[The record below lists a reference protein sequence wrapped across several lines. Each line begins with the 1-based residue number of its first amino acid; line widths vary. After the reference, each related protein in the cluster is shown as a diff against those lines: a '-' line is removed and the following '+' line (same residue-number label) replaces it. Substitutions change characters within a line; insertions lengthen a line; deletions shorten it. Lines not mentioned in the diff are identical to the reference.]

1 MPDFIKNAS
10 PILNQIIARFPKP
23 KYTILLLQLCALA
36 YFVLAVIGGIKN
48 FSPVPHWD
56 GWAALEFFT
65 EISNG
70 WNFDSLWHQHN
81 EHRIALSRMLFW
93 IDIAIF
99 HGTSVF
105 LIIFNYIFAL
115 TAFVIFFFCAKE
127 SLKNEQ
133 PETLNLI
140 SAAILILLFLWIQIE
155 NFTWAFQSQF
165 FLAQLMPLLSFYLLH
180 KSNTSS
186 KHHLTLFALACLS
199 GVASS
204 GTMANGVL
212 ALPLM
217 IVLAIALRM
226 KIHKIIII
234 AILSSITATAYF
246 YNYHTPE
253 IHGSVI
259 KALIEDPIGLTKYS
273 ISYLG
278 NPLSVIS
285 RKVLTK
291 IAGAFLVLSSLFF
304 AFRNI
309 KNPTKSSSLQL
320 SLIAFIFYIE
330 VTAIV
335 TGGGRLIFGVEQSLT
350 GRYATPSVMAWSALL
365 VLYAPAIAK
374 LLEGK
379 FQKLIPLIFLALPYI
394 FWQSQLEAMK
404 SQKNRI
410 FAEKIGALAIELG
423 IKDQKSIIAVHPS
436 AEYMVTSNKLPVQRN
451 LAIFGDPL
459 FKDVYKII
467 GTKELNHPTKSCL
480 GNVEEISEIENDGNY
495 LRIKGWLFD
504 DQESASPQAIHI
516 LNSSGEVIGY
526 ALSGEIRKDI
536 KNELGKKSATNSG
549 FRGFFLKKTLGKKVI
564 LQGSS
569 SDCTLE
575 IALPL

>member
-140 SAAILILLFLWIQIE
+140 SAAILILLFLWIQ
-155 NFTWAFQSQF
+155 
-165 FLAQLMPLLSFYLLH
+165 
-180 KSNTSS
+180 
-186 KHHLTLFALACLS
+186 
-199 GVASS
+199 
-204 GTMANGVL
+204 
-212 ALPLM
+212 
-217 IVLAIALRM
+217 
-226 KIHKIIII
+226 
-234 AILSSITATAYF
+234 
-246 YNYHTPE
+246 
-253 IHGSVI
+253 
-259 KALIEDPIGLTKYS
+259 
-273 ISYLG
+273 
-278 NPLSVIS
+278 
-285 RKVLTK
+285 
-291 IAGAFLVLSSLFF
+291 
-304 AFRNI
+304 
-309 KNPTKSSSLQL
+309 
-320 SLIAFIFYIE
+320 
-330 VTAIV
+330 
-335 TGGGRLIFGVEQSLT
+335 
-350 GRYATPSVMAWSALL
+350 
-365 VLYAPAIAK
+365 
-374 LLEGK
+374 
-379 FQKLIPLIFLALPYI
+379 
-394 FWQSQLEAMK
+394 
-404 SQKNRI
+404 
-410 FAEKIGALAIELG
+410 
-423 IKDQKSIIAVHPS
+423 
-436 AEYMVTSNKLPVQRN
+436 
-451 LAIFGDPL
+451 
-459 FKDVYKII
+459 
-467 GTKELNHPTKSCL
+467 
-480 GNVEEISEIENDGNY
+480 
-495 LRIKGWLFD
+495 
-504 DQESASPQAIHI
+504 SASPQAIHI
-516 LNSSGEVIGY
+516 LNSSVEVIGY

-564 LQGSS
+564 LQGLNP
-569 SDCTLE
+569 DCTLE